1 MKVLLILSAI
11 FLATLFVQSPSFAFE
26 HASSEVQQAIVDLN
40 SADKK
45 ALMSLKGIGKQKAAA
60 IIKYREVNG
69 QFNSIEEL
77 KNIKGIGQ
85 SLLDKNKA
93 ILKV

>member
-1 MKVLLILSAI
+1 MKILFILSAMLI
-11 FLATLFVQSPSFAFE
+11 ASLTIQSPSYADE
-26 HASSEVQQAIVDLN
+26 LVTTEVQQTVVNLN

-45 ALMSLKGIGKQKAAA
+45 TLMSLKGVGKQKAAA
-60 IIKYREVNG
+60 IIEYREANG

-93 ILKV
+93 VLKV

>member
-1 MKVLLILSAI
+1 MKILFILSAMLI
-11 FLATLFVQSPSFAFE
+11 ASFTIQSPSYADE
-26 HASSEVQQAIVDLN
+26 LVTTEVQQTVVNLN

-45 ALMSLKGIGKQKAAA
+45 TLMSLKGVGKQKAAA
-60 IIKYREVNG
+60 IIEYRETNG

-93 ILKV
+93 VLKV